1 MNREGKTCA
10 QLVEMSHFLT
20 CIMHELENLLCIM
33 GDFYGQLNK
42 LGTCFAFLAHSIST
56 FLCSTM
62 SMDSPD

>member
-1 MNREGKTCA
+1 MGRLLISLKSWFQLMNNK
-10 QLVEMSHFLT
+10 V
-20 CIMHELENLLCIM
+20 IMYDLENLLCFM

-42 LGTCFAFLAHSIST
+42 LGTCFSFLVHSTST